1 MAGSSIS
8 VNYNIRPCKS
18 IERKMM
24 CEMISRLTVFDY
36 IKNYRYIGMGAK
48 YFADFSLLHKEF
60 GIDDMYSMEINS
72 EEKNKK
78 RFEFNKP
85 FNCIKM
91 LFGKASDILNSS
103 NISWKQEKNII
114 WLDYDGGIN
123 SYQIQDVES
132 CIGKIESGSVVFVS
146 FNADLGEKF
155 KQASPKEKLDM
166 YCSRIDN
173 EILVKLLSPRD
184 MAKDKF
190 YQTTNKMFD
199 MIVKNKILERNS
211 TIKNENEKLVSQQLV
226 YFKYNDSKAT
236 MLTLGWI
243 VYKENDA
250 DKFKKCSFTD
260 FEFYNSTNSP
270 YDITVPNFTY
280 KELAILNQNMPNV
293 TYPIENAEFLR
304 EEEVDAYRKI
314 YKYYPT
320 IFETSIAL

>member
-1 MAGSSIS
+1 MAGSSIN

-48 YFADFSLLHKEF
+48 YFVDFSLLHKQF
-60 GIDDMYSMEINS
+60 GINDMYSMEINS
-72 EEKNKK
+72 SEKNKE

-85 FNCIKM
+85 FNCIKI
-91 LFGKASDILNSS
+91 LFGNASDILNSS
-103 NISWKQEKNII
+103 IIPWKHEKNII

-123 SYQIQDVES
+123 SNQIQDVES
-132 CIGKIESGSVVFVS
+132 CISKVESGSVVFVS
-146 FNADLGEKF
+146 FNSDLGDKF
-155 KQASPKEKLDM
+155 KKASPKEKLDM
-166 YCSRIDN
+166 YRSRIDN

-184 MAKDKF
+184 VVGEKI

-211 TIKNENEKLVSQQLV
+211 IIRNEAEKLFYQQLV

-243 VYKENDA
+243 VYKKEDIE
-250 DKFKKCSFTD
+250 KLEKCCFGD
-260 FEFYNSTNSP
+260 FEFYNNSNKP
-270 YDITVPNFTY
+270 YDITMPNFTY

-293 TYPIENAEFLR
+293 IYPIEGAAFLE
-304 EEEVDAYRKI
+304 EEEVNAYKKI